1 MCARFTITQEEKN
14 LLAQFEAKTIDEQY
28 RQSYNLAPTQLA
40 PVIISQKPEAIQ
52 LFHFGL
58 VPFWAKDKKSS
69 YSMMNARQETVLE
82 NNTYKP
88 LMLHNKRCLVL
99 ADGFYE
105 WKTEGKKKLPYRFV
119 LLNRKAFAFAGLW
132 SQWKSEDKKEVY
144 ESFTI
149 LTTMPN
155 AQVATL
161 HNRMPVILTKEE
173 EKLWLANDV
182 PPAELIQLC
191 DPYPAEEMNMYAV
204 STDVNKVV
212 NNHQDLILP
221 MNSK

>member
-1 MCARFTITQEEKN
+1 MCARFTMTQEDKA
-14 LLAQFEAKTIDEQY
+14 LLAEFEAKTIDEQY

-88 LMLHNKRCLVL
+88 LMIHNKRCLVL

-149 LTTMPN
+149 LTTTPN
-155 AQVATL
+155 EQVATL

-173 EKLWLANDV
+173 EKLWLSDDV
-182 PPAELIQLC
+182 PPAELIKLC
-191 DPYPAEEMNMYAV
+191 DSYPDEEMKMYPV
-204 STDVNKVV
+204 STNVNKAV

>member
-1 MCARFTITQEEKN
+1 
-14 LLAQFEAKTIDEQY
+14 
-28 RQSYNLAPTQLA
+28 
-40 PVIISQKPEAIQ
+40 
-52 LFHFGL
+52 
-58 VPFWAKDKKSS
+58 
-69 YSMMNARQETVLE
+69 MMNARQETVLE

-119 LLNRKAFAFAGLW
+119 LNHRKTFAFAGLW
-132 SQWKSEDKKEVY
+132 SQWKSEDKKEIY

-149 LTTMPN
+149 LTTSPN

-173 EKLWLANDV
+173 EKLWLANDM
-182 PPAELIQLC
+182 PPAELMQLC
-191 DPYPAEEMNMYAV
+191 DPYPDEEMNMYPV
-204 STDVNKVV
+204 STDVNKAV

>member
-1 MCARFTITQEEKN
+1 MCARFTMTQKDKN
-14 LLAQFEAKTIDEQY
+14 LLAEFEAKTIDEQY

-40 PVIISQKPEAIQ
+40 PVIISQKPEEIQ

-58 VPFWAKDKKSS
+58 VPFWSKDKKSS

-82 NNTYKP
+82 NHTYKP

-132 SQWKSEDKKEVY
+132 SQWKNEDKKEIY

-149 LTTMPN
+149 LTTTPN

-173 EKLWLANDV
+173 EKLWLSDDV
-182 PPAELIQLC
+182 PPAELVKLC
-191 DPYPAEEMNMYAV
+191 DPYPNDEIESYAV
-204 STDVNKVV
+204 STEVNKAT

-221 MNSK
+221 MNSQ

>member
-1 MCARFTITQEEKN
+1 MCARFTMTQEDKA
-14 LLAQFEAKTIDEQY
+14 LLAEFEAKSIDEQY
-28 RQSYNLAPTQLA
+28 RKSYNLTPTQLA
-40 PVIISQKPEAIQ
+40 PVIISQKQEVIQ

-58 VPFWAKDKKSS
+58 VPFWSKDKKSS

-88 LMLHNKRCLVL
+88 LMIHNKRCLVL

-105 WKTEGKKKLPYRFV
+105 WKTEGKKKLPYRFT

-132 SQWKSEDKKEVY
+132 SQWKSEDKKEIY

-149 LTTMPN
+149 LTTSPN
-155 AQVATL
+155 KQVATL

-173 EKLWLANDV
+173 EKLWLSDDV

-191 DPYPAEEMNMYAV
+191 NAYPDEEMDMYPV
-204 STDVNKVV
+204 STEVNKAV